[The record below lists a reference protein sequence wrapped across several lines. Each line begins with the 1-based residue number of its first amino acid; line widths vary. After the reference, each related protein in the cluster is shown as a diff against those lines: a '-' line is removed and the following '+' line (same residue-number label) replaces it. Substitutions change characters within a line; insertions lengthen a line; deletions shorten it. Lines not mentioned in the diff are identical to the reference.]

1 MKKVYLAGP
10 DVFASNATELAEKHK
25 SLCRAHGFEPL
36 HPVDQIETTAQSI
49 YQRNAELIHEADALI
64 ANANPFRGAE
74 PDSGTVF
81 EIGYAVA
88 LGKPVIIYLQ
98 EPLTTV
104 KTVEKFYGP
113 VYYDQVRE
121 QWVDQSGYMIEDFNL
136 PLNLMLSI
144 PCEIVTG
151 SVLEALLALQKRWYD

>member
-10 DVFASNATELAEKHK
+10 DVFASDAAERADKHK
-25 SLCRAHGFEPL
+25 SLCRSHGFEPL
-36 HPVDQIETTAQSI
+36 HPVDQIEPTAQAI
-49 YQRNAELIHEADALI
+49 YQRNIELIQEADALI

-88 LGKPVIIYLQ
+88 LGKPVIIYLD
-98 EPLTTV
+98 EPLTIV
-104 KTVEKFYGP
+104 KTVEKYYGP
-113 VYYDQVRE
+113 VYFDQIRQ
-121 QWVDQSGYMIEDFNL
+121 QWVDQNGYMVEDFNL

-144 PCEIVTG
+144 PCEIVAG
-151 SVLEALLALQKRWYD
+151 GVLEALLALQKRWYD

>member
-10 DVFASNATELAEKHK
+10 DVFASNAFELAEKHK
-25 SLCRAHGFEPL
+25 SLCRTHGFEPL
-36 HPVDQIETTAQSI
+36 HPVDQVESTAQSI
-49 YQRNAELIHEADALI
+49 YAHNIALIEQADALI

-98 EPLTTV
+98 ELLGTV

-113 VYYDQVRE
+113 VYFDQVRQ
-121 QWVDQSGYMIEDFNL
+121 QWVDQNGAMVEDFNL
-136 PLNLMLSI
+136 PLNLMLSKS
-144 PCEIVTG
+144 CEIISG
-151 SVLEALLALQKRWYD
+151 GVLEALLALQKRWYD

>member
-10 DVFASNATELAEKHK
+10 DVFASDAAERAEQHK
-25 SLCRAHGFEPL
+25 SLCRMHGFEPL
-36 HPVDQIETTAQSI
+36 HPVDQVEPTAQSI
-49 YQRNAELIHEADALI
+49 YQHNAELIRQADAVI

-88 LGKPVIIYLQ
+88 LGKPVVIYIQ

-104 KTVEKFYGP
+104 KPVEKFYCP
-113 VYYDQVRE
+113 VYFYQVRM
-121 QWVDQSGYMIEDFNL
+121 QCID
-136 PLNLMLSI
+136 P
-144 PCEIVTG
+144 IV
-151 SVLEALLALQKRWYD
+151 SMVEYF